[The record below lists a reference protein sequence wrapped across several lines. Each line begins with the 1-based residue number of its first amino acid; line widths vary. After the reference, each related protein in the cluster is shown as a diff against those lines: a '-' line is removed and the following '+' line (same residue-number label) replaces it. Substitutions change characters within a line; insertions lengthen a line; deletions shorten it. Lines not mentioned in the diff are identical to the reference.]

1 MELENRKLFSDVL
14 DEVLQI
20 EKDAE
25 LETTSTQTLIE
36 AVNTGKLLVP
46 VVGGLVRG
54 KVHC

>member
-1 MELENRKLFSDVL
+1 MELESKARFNTCLTEML
-14 DEVLQI
+14 GI
-20 EKDAE
+20 EQDAE